1 MTATHTLGQVNQFK
15 LIQKWSAPAV
25 LMEPAPKDREQI
37 GFNWSYNLNK
47 DLFWSRG
54 SNKVSS
60 PGVGEEKHKS
70 VPSTPTVALPP
81 AQYRERR
88 GLGALG
94 KQRSGQET

>member
-1 MTATHTLGQVNQFK
+1 
-15 LIQKWSAPAV
+15 
-25 LMEPAPKDREQI
+25 MEPAPKDREHI

-54 SNKVSS
+54 SNKVSN
-60 PGVGEEKHKS
+60 PGVGGEKHKS
-70 VPSTPTVALPP
+70 VPGTPTVALPP

-94 KQRSGQET
+94 KQRSGQRT

>member
-1 MTATHTLGQVNQFK
+1 MF
-15 LIQKWSAPAV
+15 QKWSAPAV

-54 SNKVSS
+54 SNKVSN
-60 PGVGEEKHKS
+60 PGVGGEKHKS
-70 VPSTPTVALPP
+70 VPGTPTVALPP

-94 KQRSGQET
+94 KQRSGQGT